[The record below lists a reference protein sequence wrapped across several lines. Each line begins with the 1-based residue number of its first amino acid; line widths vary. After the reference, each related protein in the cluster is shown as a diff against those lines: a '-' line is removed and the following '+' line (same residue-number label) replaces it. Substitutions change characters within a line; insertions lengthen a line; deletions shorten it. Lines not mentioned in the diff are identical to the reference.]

1 MFHSSSFNI
10 FECSKNLKNWLQV
23 NTFSYKKLKMTII
36 YLLLKTHGFFFFLL
50 GHTSTF
56 HRFHNQR
63 YKPNHKRVEIPRPD
77 TNDQQYVTGNF
88 HRRQEVIHPLDS
100 IVNGGSM
107 KNDNLEEDIEELGK
121 TLDANGKEVKT
132 NRSIIK
138 NFVKESNNKST
149 SKEIAQNSTT
159 RDIISKIKELQD
171 KIFKRTGSK
180 ELESKLNQMS
190 PVNFPFPLTTEN
202 ISNPKPLARKFDNKN
217 ANNNSKSS
225 KKSKD
230 ETEREKIKNE
240 LQQKD
245 GSLQPDRR
253 KIIPEEVVDKILEK
267 FQQLRQE
274 AKHMALLESQNI
286 DKENAGEFEK
296 QICFISYYREN
307 IHD

>member
-1 MFHSSSFNI
+1 MVSF
-10 FECSKNLKNWLQV
+10 
-23 NTFSYKKLKMTII
+23 Y
-36 YLLLKTHGFFFFLL
+36 LL
-50 GHTSTF
+50 GHTLTF

-63 YKPNHKRVEIPRPD
+63 HKPNHKRVEIPRAD
-77 TNDQQYVTGNF
+77 TNDQQYVTGDF

-100 IVNGGSM
+100 IVSGGSM

-121 TLDANGKEVKT
+121 ILDASGKEVKIS
-132 NRSIIK
+132 RSTIK
-138 NFVKESNNKST
+138 NLTKESNDKS
-149 SKEIAQNSTT
+149 IQNSTT

-190 PVNFPFPLTTEN
+190 PLNFPFPLTIEN
-202 ISNPKPLARKFDNKN
+202 TSNDNPLGRTFDSKN
-217 ANNNSKSS
+217 VNNNSKSS
-225 KKSKD
+225 RKSKD
-230 ETEREKIKNE
+230 EAEREKIKNK

-286 DKENAGEFEK
+286 DKENVGKFEK
-296 QICFISYYREN
+296 LIYLISCCHQN
-307 IHD
+307 IHDCFKFFNSQTMPKI

>member
-1 MFHSSSFNI
+1 MVSF
-10 FECSKNLKNWLQV
+10 
-23 NTFSYKKLKMTII
+23 Y
-36 YLLLKTHGFFFFLL
+36 LL

-63 YKPNHKRVEIPRPD
+63 HKPNHKRVEIPRPD
-77 TNDQQYVTGNF
+77 ANDQQYVKGNF

-121 TLDANGKEVKT
+121 ALDASGKEVKI
-132 NRSIIK
+132 NRSTIK
-138 NFVKESNNKST
+138 NSTKELSNKNT
-149 SKEIAQNSTT
+149 SKEVAQNSTT

-190 PVNFPFPLTTEN
+190 PVNFPFPLTIEN
-202 ISNPKPLARKFDNKN
+202 TSNDKPLVGKFDNKN
-217 ANNNSKSS
+217 VNNNSKSS

-286 DKENAGEFEK
+286 DKENVGEFK
-296 QICFISYYREN
+296 QLICFISYYHEN
-307 IHD
+307 IHDCFKLFQSKRLLKILKK